1 MEKGLRNFSH
11 GRPFSPSQ
19 KAETAVATG
28 ATGKTRHTAH
38 FSFPY
43 ILASQNITWCFWGM
57 DKGLRNSS
65 HGKPLPSS
73 QKAGIAVGRCYG
85 KNAPCRVSS
94 FFAILADH
102 TSLGGSGGWR
112 RDSPH
117 GKSFPPLQ
125 KAEIAVTAGCHG
137 KMLCA
142 AHLSFPYILA
152 SQNITW
158 RLEDKGPH
166 TSGRFCHCKKRRLP
180 LWRDAMGKTCRIAH
194 FSFPPY
200 KQVKTS
206 PGGKGSHTA
215 SRFCHCK
222 KLRLPLWRDAMG
234 KTCRIAHFS
243 FPPYKQVKTS
253 PGGKG
258 SHTASRFCHC
268 KKLRL
273 PLRRNAIG
281 KNAPHRAFLFSDI
294 LAGIYLLTV

>member
-85 KNAPCRVSS
+85 KNAPCRVSP

-222 KLRLPLWRDAMG
+222 KLRLPL
-234 KTCRIAHFS
+234 
-243 FPPYKQVKTS
+243 
-253 PGGKG
+253 
-258 SHTASRFCHC
+258 
-268 KKLRL
+268 
-273 PLRRNAIG
+273 RRNAIG